1 MVRRTRKISR
11 RTDKI
16 AEIINIVL
24 PLASMLIEETTS
36 SVQREFCFT
45 PK

>member
-1 MVRRTRKISR
+1 MVRRTQKISR

-24 PLASMLIEETTS
+24 LLLCLKEEKTN

>member
-11 RTDKI
+11 RIDKI

-36 SVQREFCFT
+36 SVQREFYFT

>member
-11 RTDKI
+11 RIDKI
-16 AEIINIVL
+16 AEIIDIVL